1 MKTFSKYRVI
11 RKYTIDIFDSV
22 RKKKFKKPIR
32 VFFVHVY
39 KERVKSNLTNC
50 FIEANERREKI
61 YKRVK
66 RFLYSLNVLSFFSN
80 KKAQRIHDKLSEPK
94 SFYGYW
100 LTQYKLFTYFY
111 NKLSRYFLTILWN
124 KARKGH
130 TLIFNFFLCLLESRI
145 DSLLIRLNWVRTKHM
160 IPVLLKKKRFLVN
173 HIPVVY
179 PNYILKD
186 NSILSIRRF
195 YRKLA
200 FEQLKGRQ
208 KKRIFFYKTPFYLEV
223 NNKIMSCLIIKSF
236 VKREHV
242 KFPMGFHV
250 ESLMYINFAKK

>member
-1 MKTFSKYRVI
+1 
-11 RKYTIDIFDSV
+11 
-22 RKKKFKKPIR
+22 
-32 VFFVHVY
+32 
-39 KERVKSNLTNC
+39 
-50 FIEANERREKI
+50 
-61 YKRVK
+61 
-66 RFLYSLNVLSFFSN
+66 
-80 KKAQRIHDKLSEPK
+80 
-94 SFYGYW
+94 
-100 LTQYKLFTYFY
+100 
-111 NKLSRYFLTILWN
+111 
-124 KARKGH
+124 
-130 TLIFNFFLCLLESRI
+130 
-145 DSLLIRLNWVRTKHM
+145 M

-173 HIPVVY
+173 QVPIVY

-208 KKRIFFYKTPFYLEV
+208 KKRIFLYKTPFYLEV